1 MATVRTQRSAPP
13 YALIV
18 FISLFLAISVVAIL
32 LYLKLGKAEMVA
44 STDQQNLSL
53 IASASDQNLP
63 MIADLKANATSSNT
77 VVTQLVRQIHLL
89 ETKISGNSGMA
100 VSQLVA
106 PTGPVSTTLNKVG
119 LSGQPLLLALAQV
132 DANLLAARSRI
143 KHYRAQLADY
153 QRRFESTRT
162 SFKDDIHAINDKLTS
177 AQNNINA
184 LTDQLN
190 AANTQV
196 STQAGTL
203 QQQITGEQQKYI
215 SELRGQ
221 VVQIQQLKQEL
232 DSRMAIVQ
240 TLRTQMA
247 AYRAPNTGAN
257 AILSEADGKVIHVS
271 PVTRHVYI
279 NIGSVEHVTV
289 GLTFAVYHPNLGVDT
304 GANGGGAGSIVVIRV
319 GKYASVCRITH
330 QYTGQ
335 QIFVGDLIA
344 NPVFHKDQA
353 RHYHFVIYG
362 DFDVNGN
369 GVATAAGRRQIVR
382 LVESWGGVVD
392 KHLTTQTDF
401 LVLGSRPGNSLLNFN
416 GVQTRQTAALT
427 AARVKQQQRYATLQK
442 KALDLSVPILNAN
455 RFLAMIGYY
464 AHPLVQQ

>member
-18 FISLFLAISVVAIL
+18 LIGLFLAISVAAIL
-32 LYLKLGKAEMVA
+32 LYLKLGKAEMLA
-44 STDQQNLSL
+44 STDRQNLSL

-63 MIADLKANATSSNT
+63 MIADLKANATSTNT

-89 ETKISGNSGMA
+89 ETKISGNSGMP

-106 PTGPVSTTLNKVG
+106 PTGPISTTLNKVG
-119 LSGQPLLLALAQV
+119 LNGQSLLLALSQV
-132 DANLLAARSRI
+132 NANLQAANSHI
-143 KHYRAQLADY
+143 KHYRTQLADY

-162 SFKDDIHAINDKLTS
+162 SFKDDRNAISNKLSS
-177 AQNNINA
+177 AENNINA
-184 LTDQLN
+184 LTNQLN

-196 STQAGTL
+196 SAEAGTL
-203 QQQITGEQQKYI
+203 QRQITGDQQKYI

-240 TLRTQMA
+240 TLRTQIA

-257 AILSEADGKVIHVS
+257 AILSEADGKVIRVS
-271 PVTRHVYI
+271 PVTQHVYI
-279 NIGSVEHVTV
+279 NIGGIDHVTV
-289 GLTFAVYHPNLGVDT
+289 GLTFAVYHPNLGVT
-304 GANGGGAGSIVVIRV
+304 SGKNGGGAGSISVIRV

-330 QYTGQ
+330 QYAGQ
-335 QIFVGDLIA
+335 RIFVGDLIA
-344 NPVFHKDQA
+344 NPVFHKDQT
-353 RHYHFVIYG
+353 RQYHFVIYG

-369 GVATAAGRRQIVR
+369 GIATAAGRRQIVR
-382 LVESWGGVVD
+382 LVKSWGGVVD

-401 LVLGSRPGNSLLNFN
+401 LVLGSRPANSLLNFT
-416 GVQTRQTAALT
+416 GVRTRETSALA

-464 AHPLVQQ
+464 AHPLVRQ